1 MVMKFPNV
9 ASKLALLWTDRMDVY
24 FVEEE
29 VSPSGETIRKYST
42 LPALKDQI
50 CRISFPNPDKAVPF
64 NDMQESVLS
73 DPKVIC
79 DRSLDIPAGSRI
91 EVRRLSSSGDV
102 YQSFEGLVL
111 KSANPS
117 KYESH
122 QEFFLNMFG
131 DA

>member
-1 MVMKFPNV
+1 MKFPNV
-9 ASKLALLWTDRMDVY
+9 ASKQALLWTDRMDVY
-24 FVEEE
+24 FVVEE
-29 VSPSGETIRKYST
+29 VSPVGETIRQYAT
-42 LPALKDQI
+42 LPALANQA
-50 CRISFPNPDKAVPF
+50 CRISFPNLDKALPF
-64 NDMQESVLS
+64 NEAQEEIVS
-73 DPKVIC
+73 DPKIIC
-79 DRSLDIPAGSRI
+79 NRDLDIPAGSRV
-91 EVRRLSSSGDV
+91 EVKRLSSSGDV